1 MANISKNTKY
11 LIALSHF
18 AKFGPV
24 RIKKLK
30 KYFHNNFELAFKA
43 DINKLISAGIDEKT
57 AYEFIVER
65 KKIYPDEIIEKLNR
79 EKIKII
85 KLGDDNY
92 PALLSEI
99 YDPPALLYCK
109 GDLKKDECCVGIV
122 GTRKVSAYGKQVT
135 ENFSSKLEESGL
147 IIVSGMALGVDSF
160 AHSTVL
166 KSKGRTIAVLG
177 TGIDDKSI
185 YPRSNYYLSKK
196 IVSEGGAVI
205 SEFPIGT
212 LLLRYNFPQRNRII
226 SGLSLGVLVIEAGE
240 RSGALITASCALDQN
255 RDVFAVP
262 GNIYSTVS
270 IGPNNLIKQGAKLV
284 SNADEILEFLNI
296 EQTKSFS
303 ENKKILPENKEEK
316 LIVNCLS
323 HEAIHIDAITRQTN
337 LPVNEVG
344 SILIIMEMKG
354 IIKNIGGMMYIRL

>member
-1 MANISKNTKY
+1 M
-11 LIALSHF
+11 
-18 AKFGPV
+18 
-24 RIKKLK
+24 
-30 KYFHNNFELAFKA
+30 
-43 DINKLISAGIDEKT
+43 
-57 AYEFIVER
+57 
-65 KKIYPDEIIEKLNR
+65 
-79 EKIKII
+79 
-85 KLGDDNY
+85 GDDNY

-109 GDLKKDECCVGIV
+109 GDLKKDECCIGIV

-212 LLLRYNFPQRNRII
+212 LPLRYNFPQRNRII

-303 ENKKILPENKEEK
+303 ENKKILPETKEK
-316 LIVNCLS
+316 SFHQIV
-323 HEAIHIDAITRQTN
+323 IHQQKREFW
-337 LPVNEVG
+337 L
-344 SILIIMEMKG
+344 
-354 IIKNIGGMMYIRL
+354 